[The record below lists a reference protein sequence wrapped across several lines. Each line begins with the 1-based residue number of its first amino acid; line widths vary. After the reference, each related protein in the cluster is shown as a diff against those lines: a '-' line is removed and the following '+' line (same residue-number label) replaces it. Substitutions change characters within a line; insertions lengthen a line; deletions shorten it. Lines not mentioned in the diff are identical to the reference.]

1 MNQEKEECNRLEEDL
16 DNSYKDYMEKLK
28 TIYPGSKDLKDNYT
42 KIISLIQNKNP
53 FLKSPAEQ
61 KEKIENILHNFF
73 ESSDVCEKMLY
84 LYADILQY
92 NQMKD
97 LEFKNSPEE
106 VSQELEKF
114 FTQKFF
120 RLKNLKEK
128 IISRS
133 NHIINVNNIKKF
145 SLILSS
151 ETLMKNSS
159 LTKITC

>member
-1 MNQEKEECNRLEEDL
+1 MKINLIIKMNQEKEECNRLEEDL
-16 DNSYKDYMEKLK
+16 YNSYKDYMEKLK
-28 TIYPGSKDLKDNYT
+28 TIHPGSRDIKDNYT
-42 KIISLIQNKNP
+42 KIISLIHNQNH
-53 FLKSPAEQ
+53 FLKSPQEQ

-73 ESSDVCEKMLY
+73 ESSDECEKMLY
-84 LYADILQY
+84 LYPDILQY

-106 VSQELEKF
+106 VGQELKNF

-133 NHIINVNNIKKF
+133 NHIINVKT
-145 SLILSS
+145 LI
-151 ETLMKNSS
+151 
-159 LTKITC
+159 